1 MQYDIDIKSVYN
13 NLFLDVRKLLLSHP
27 NISETKKERIT
38 TYSDKNGGI
47 CHVRT
52 TSKGVDIGFLKGAYF
67 EDKLSLLH
75 GKGKLVR
82 VVSLKGYHEIVLLYY
97 IDQAIAINY
106 KKKLA
111 PQI

>member
-1 MQYDIDIKSVYN
+1 MQYDIDIQSVYK
-13 NLFLDVRKLLLSHP
+13 NLFLDIKNLLLSIP
-27 NISETKKERIT
+27 NIIETKKEKIT
-38 TYSDKNGGI
+38 TYSDENGGI
-47 CHVRT
+47 CHLRT
-52 TSKGVDIGFLKGAYF
+52 TSKGVDIGFLKGVYF

-97 IDQAIAINY
+97 IRQAIEINT

-111 PQI
+111 QQF